1 MTRALLTLV
10 LLAAALSLSATP
22 IALPRPNEK
31 WITLQVDEL
40 TFVSSVSA
48 SETMEIARDLLRMR
62 EAAGR
67 ITNLNVRSSKP
78 MRIILFAS
86 EGAFAP
92 YREAISRMDQA
103 NVRGIFTGSDSTHFI
118 VMVHDG
124 AHPVERTVYH
134 ELTHYFLRNS
144 VDGIP
149 IWANE
154 GAAEY
159 YSTFHSSVDAVQVGN
174 PILEHLQVL
183 RSEPFLPLRKLLA
196 TTAQSSHYRREK
208 QGIFYAQSW
217 ALFHYLMN
225 DDARRAGL
233 RKYLGLV
240 GEGKPADDA
249 FARAF
254 DRSYDA
260 MERELGAYVRGKTF
274 VVREYPL
281 SDLAVPDVPKPQ
293 PLSRA
298 ELLFELGHLLVHTTK
313 PTPAVAKRML
323 EEALSLDTELAGAH
337 ADLGRLHDIAGRRR
351 EAEAAYARAMELG
364 SDDPLVYLVV
374 GLGTLERS
382 QTVAGADSVAAV
394 RQARKAF
401 ERAALLD
408 PRSAITWAN
417 IGATYAMSAE
427 DPAPGIAALEK
438 SLAMG
443 FDDPNVALNL
453 VRLYTR
459 VDRRAE
465 AQRLI
470 DTVLTRNA
478 TPETLAFARDLL
490 VLADAEHLNANG
502 KTAEAAQLA
511 RELAGR
517 TKEPTLKAH
526 LEMRIEQFDG
536 VTNYNRAVYAL
547 GDAVAKA
554 NAGQLTEA
562 LAIVDRVL
570 SESTDQSLLHEA
582 KRLRAEFEWKAKLK
596 R

>member
-1 MTRALLTLV
+1 MTRALRTLV
-10 LLAAALSLSATP
+10 LLAATLSASATP
-22 IALPRPNEK
+22 IAFPPPIQK
-31 WITLQVDEL
+31 WTTLQVDEL

-48 SETMEIARDLLRMR
+48 SETMKIARDLLRMR

-78 MRIILFAS
+78 MRIIVFAS

-92 YREAISRMDQA
+92 YREAISRVSQA
-103 NVRGIFTGSDSTHFI
+103 NVRGIFTGSDSAHFI

-124 AHPVERTVYH
+124 AHPIERTVYH
-134 ELTHYFLRNS
+134 ELMHYFLRNS

-159 YSTFHSSVDAVQVGN
+159 YSTFRSSAGAVQVGH
-174 PILEHLQVL
+174 PIPEHLQVL
-183 RSEPFLPLRKLLA
+183 RSEQFLPLRKLLA
-196 TTAQSSHYRREK
+196 TTAQSPHYRHSR

-225 DDARRAGL
+225 DDTRRAGL
-233 RKYLGLV
+233 RQYLGLA
-240 GEGKPADDA
+240 GEGKPADEA
-249 FARAF
+249 FAKAF
-254 DRSYDA
+254 DRSYDT

-298 ELLFELGHLLVHTTK
+298 ALLFELGNLLVHATK
-313 PTPAVAKRML
+313 PAPAVAKRML
-323 EEALSLDTELAGAH
+323 EEALSLDPGLSGAH

-351 EAEAAYARAMELG
+351 EAEAAYARAVALG

-374 GLGTLERS
+374 GLSTLERS
-382 QTVAGADSVAAV
+382 QTVARADSVAAV
-394 RQARKAF
+394 LQARKAF
-401 ERAALLD
+401 ERAAQLD
-408 PRSAITWAN
+408 PRSAIAWAN

-427 DPAPGIAALEK
+427 DPAPGITALEK

-443 FDDPNVALNL
+443 FDDANAALNL

-459 VDRRAE
+459 VDRRAD

-470 DTVLTRNA
+470 DTVLARNA
-478 TPETLAFARDLL
+478 TPETLALARDLL

-511 RELAGR
+511 RELATR

-526 LEMRIEQFDG
+526 LEMRIAQFDS

-554 NAGQLTEA
+554 NAGRLAEA

-570 SESTDQSLLHEA
+570 SESTDPRALNEA
-582 KRLRAEFEWKAKLK
+582 KRLRADFERKAKLK